1 MGSICKINAVKM
13 NELITFWQ
21 IFLRKEKRWTSYNL
35 QCFLISVF
43 KHLKFN
49 VLKLNQ
55 NYWSCFNCKSRFLLF
70 MLFTRKLMIN
80 FSNVSKTVTT
90 ETTDVCNVSEKW
102 QKIYLQ
108 CGCKPGK
115 CIMGNQFA
123 AWIFQTRHDDMG
135 WSTWL
140 DMSPDL
146 VGD

>member
-55 NYWSCFNCKSRFLLF
+55 NYWSCLTLNQDFYCLCSLHVSLWLTFQMCLKLSRQ
-70 MLFTRKLMIN
+70 RQLMFVMCQKNDRRYI
-80 FSNVSKTVTT
+80 
-90 ETTDVCNVSEKW
+90 CNVAVSLENASWEISLRLEFFK
-102 QKIYLQ
+102 Q
-108 CGCKPGK
+108 G
-115 CIMGNQFA
+115 M
-123 AWIFQTRHDDMG
+123 M
-135 WSTWL
+135 TWVEAL
-140 DMSPDL
+140 GSIWVL
-146 VGD
+146 T